1 MLVFYINVQQL
12 FYFPVCLEFNRQNL
26 FMIMGSSTVTTT
38 VPSIPADP
46 LIKFWMFLRLF
57 LSSKRPGQIV
67 SYLKCTP
74 LLDDFLT
81 LKWFISNNSL
91 NPLSDDRLLARE
103 KIYTPKRW
111 EFLCNF
117 TAKNDKISCC
127 DPKGYSLDFLF
138 LQHCEFW
145 EHLVKLFFFSSL
157 NYCNSLF

>member
-1 MLVFYINVQQL
+1 MISTDQVKKNIFILQSHFQHKWIHAGVYINVQQL

-81 LKWFISNNSL
+81 LK
-91 NPLSDDRLLARE
+91 
-103 KIYTPKRW
+103 
-111 EFLCNF
+111 
-117 TAKNDKISCC
+117 
-127 DPKGYSLDFLF
+127 
-138 LQHCEFW
+138 
-145 EHLVKLFFFSSL
+145 
-157 NYCNSLF
+157 